1 MDFDI
6 FPIFILSKKTQ
17 MNFETLKSF
26 FKFTREQRTGIL
38 LLFIIIIVL
47 QLTYFFVDFSSF
59 SKESPEKEKWL
70 ALQSQI
76 DSLKQEKQD
85 YVPKIYPFNPNFI
98 TDYKGYKLGMSVTEI
113 DRLLAFRKQN
123 KYVNSSKEFQAVTQV
138 SDSLLNVISPYFK
151 FPDWVN
157 NKKEFKEYNKYPNT
171 AFAKKEKMV
180 VIDINKAT
188 QEDLIKI
195 NGIGEVVSLRILKFK
210 ESLGGF
216 VSMEQMTEIWGLSP
230 EVIENLNT
238 HFKVSTTPTVKKID
252 INNASIKELSL
263 FPYFKYPISKNIVT
277 FRSMNGDIKNYED
290 LTKIKGL
297 SIEKA
302 KIIALYLDF

>member
-1 MDFDI
+1 MI
-6 FPIFILSKKTQ
+6 
-17 MNFETLKSF
+17 FETIKSF
-26 FKFTREQRTGIL
+26 FKYSRQQRTGVF
-38 LLFIIIIVL
+38 LLFIIIIAL
-47 QLTYFFVDFSSF
+47 QLAYFFVDFSSF

-70 ALQSQI
+70 SLQSQI
-76 DSLKQEKQD
+76 DSLKQEKLD

-98 TDYKGYKLGMSVTEI
+98 TDYKGYKLGMSVPEI

-123 KYVNSSKEFQAVTQV
+123 KYVNSAKEFQAVTKV

-157 NKKEFKEYNKYPNT
+157 NKKEFRDYKKYPNT
-171 AFAKKEKMV
+171 AFTKKEKIV
-180 VIDINKAT
+180 IIDINQAT

-195 NGIGEVVSLRILKFK
+195 YGIGEAISIRILKFK

-216 VSMEQMTEIWGLSP
+216 VSMEQMNDVWGLSP

-238 HFKVSTTPTVKKID
+238 HFKISATPTVRKID

-277 FRSMNGDIKNYED
+277 FRSMNGDIKNIED

-302 KIIALYLDF
+302 KIIALYLNF

>member
-1 MDFDI
+1 MI
-6 FPIFILSKKTQ
+6 FKTIKNYFIFS
-17 MNFETLKSF
+17 
-26 FKFTREQRTGIL
+26 REQRTGIL
-38 LLFIIIIVL
+38 LLSAIIIVL
-47 QLTYFFVDFSSF
+47 QLIYFFVDFSSL
-59 SKESPEKEKWL
+59 SKTSPEKEQWL
-70 ALQSQI
+70 SLQSQI
-76 DSLKQEKQD
+76 DSLKKEKVD

-98 TDYKGYKLGMSVTEI
+98 SDYKGYKLGMSVAEI

-123 KYVNSSKEFQAVTQV
+123 KYVNSPKEFQAVTKV
-138 SDSLLNVISPYFK
+138 SDSLLNAISPYFK

-157 NKKEFKEYNKYPNT
+157 NKKEFAAYKKYPNS
-171 AFAKKEKMV
+171 AFAKKEKIV
-180 VIDINKAT
+180 IIDINQAT

-195 NGIGEVVSLRILKFK
+195 YGIGDAISIRILKFK

-216 VSMEQMTEIWGLSP
+216 VSMEQMNDVWGLSP
-230 EVIENLNT
+230 EVIENLNI
-238 HFKVSTTPTVKKID
+238 HFKISANPSVKKID

-277 FRSMNGDIKNYED
+277 FRSMNGDIKNSED